1 MPVKKLNKNEIRKDG
16 RAYVFRVSEYGLDGK
31 RHQYKSPERN
41 HNPSLKGWREP
52 EV

>member
-31 RHQYKSPERN
+31 RHQYKSPAYMTFEEAQEAEKN
-41 HNPSLKGWREP
+41 I
-52 EV
+52 